1 VRPGLSSATGKAV
14 QISALHVRRLTAFLV
29 KVWSGCKREAGM
41 TVLMQVLQGN
51 SAMTVLMPALQG
63 ETDKSVLTWALSNA
77 SDMTVQMQT
86 LQGNSFR
93 PVLMPA
99 HQGGK
104 DRLVL
109 MLKGIHVMT
118 TLMQAPQEGSGMTAL
133 MPARQEMQV
142 SPGYGAELCR
152 AEIKLI
158 LHLH

>member
-1 VRPGLSSATGKAV
+1 MGKAV
-14 QISALHVRRLTAFLV
+14 QISALHVRRLTALLV
-29 KVWSGCKREAGM
+29 MVWSGCKREVGM
-41 TVLMQVLQGN
+41 TVLMLVLQGN

-63 ETDKSVLTWALSNA
+63 GTDKPVLTRALSSA
-77 SDMTVQMQT
+77 SDMTVQMHT
-86 LQGNSFR
+86 LQGNSFG

-142 SPGYGAELCR
+142 SPGYGSGIFSIEIELT
-152 AEIKLI
+152 